1 MTLQEF
7 TSFINN
13 SDRVQIIKDNKLIYA
28 GYLAF
33 LKIPHG
39 GAEEHTEKYD
49 RYKDDEVKKFRAV
62 PEVVHNRWHE
72 LGLKKPI
79 EPQLTP
85 DYKFSDLQLKIYY
98 AIYI

>member
-7 TSFINN
+7 TSIINN
-13 SDRVQIIKDNKLIYA
+13 SDRVQIIKDNELIYA

-33 LKIPHG
+33 FTIPHS
-39 GAEEHTEKYD
+39 ETDEYTKVFD
-49 RYKDDEVKKFRAV
+49 RHKDDKVKKFRAV
-62 PEVVHNRWHE
+62 PEVTHKRWNE
-72 LGLKKPI
+72 LGLKNPL
-79 EPQLTP
+79 EPELTP